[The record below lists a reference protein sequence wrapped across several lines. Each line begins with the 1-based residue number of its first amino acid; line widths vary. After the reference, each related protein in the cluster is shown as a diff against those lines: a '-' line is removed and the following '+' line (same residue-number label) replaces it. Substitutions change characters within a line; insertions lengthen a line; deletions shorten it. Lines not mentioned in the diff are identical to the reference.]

1 MWDWQYFAHCSSIRA
16 KREEYSTKYCQSHI
30 TMLWAPTTDKACL
43 FNQTSMNIHPKF
55 CNINPH
61 NFTRYLISRH
71 PRERRFIVQISLLII
86 TFLSLI
92 SRIFSLMQTTREVG
106 SHPRITPCVNM
117 WSITCIF
124 LFFVFFLVTCWMCI
138 IDHGSVLGQ
147 PLDTLDTSFGLPQ
160 VHDHGSWL
168 NPLHSKICYRGK
180 ERDHP
185 SLLHTKR

>member
-117 WSITCIF
+117 WSITYIF
-124 LFFVFFLVTCWMCI
+124 LFFVFFFFFGHLLNVYHWSWKCI
-138 IDHGSVLGQ
+138 GTTFGHFFWA
-147 PLDTLDTSFGLPQ
+147 PTSSW
-160 VHDHGSWL
+160 SWL
-168 NPLHSKICYRGK
+168 LVKP
-180 ERDHP
+180 P
-185 SLLHTKR
+185 AF